1 MAGGIGLQFLFGRA
15 SWPARPWAGMREMD
29 HGIDA
34 TKPTDDASARHEAA
48 HAVVCVRLGLP
59 LAYTTI
65 RPGAGADATINPDA
79 QRTMPPGVT
88 LVSAGYTTLE
98 PGTVEQ
104 WQAALPDPAA
114 QARIQAVAVKTAAG
128 MVTEAERGAHV
139 LDASDRGDFVD
150 LLQVAAV
157 VLRIPFKSNDPPPA
171 VRAWCAARLT
181 EAETLLHA
189 DGGAAWDRVTA
200 ALLERKRL
208 SGDEVRTLVGSR

>member
-1 MAGGIGLQFLFGRA
+1 MD
-15 SWPARPWAGMREMD
+15 PGMD
-29 HGIDA
+29 V
-34 TKPTDDASARHEAA
+34 TNPTDHASARHEAA

-88 LVSAGYTTLE
+88 LVSCGYTTLE

-104 WQAALPDPAA
+104 WQAALPDPEA

-157 VLRIPFKSNDPPPA
+157 LLRIPFKSNDPPPA

-200 ALLERKRL
+200 ALLQRQHL
-208 SGDEVRTLVGSR
+208 SGDDVRALVG